1 MTRVQ
6 QRQTVELS
14 NYPDLVV
21 IYLGMQAKPCGA

>member
-14 NYPDLVV
+14 NPDLVV